1 MLFKEVIPINSKM
14 WINTLLNTFIPKLY
28 LKKSIKFVLNS
39 YYTLANMLHKLPFYI
54 VSLFLFFIVHHQ
66 VYTQISGSKDPI
78 VLNHAD
84 LMEGKETAS
93 GPIRE
98 LKGNVSISQGNVT
111 LSCSHAIEYIQQ
123 NLVELSGDVILKQGS
138 LTLSTPFA
146 MYDGNSQLA
155 KGRSGVKIVDRGKT
169 VIAQTG
175 DYSTSEYIA
184 RFYGN
189 VSVEDDSAL
198 IYADTVYYERDSR
211 NSSAFGHVS
220 VLGKRNS
227 AIIEGDTAY
236 SINQAGIT
244 RILGKPVLFLIDS
257 TKVNSEEPILH
268 KKEEEK
274 KVIIQVPKKSKG
286 KQKSLP
292 ISKEIGI
299 EKKSLSIQKM
309 KYDTMTI
316 EGDTLEV
323 YRSSQ
328 DIFKALGNVSIAR
341 SGLAAI
347 AKIALF
353 LPKQDSLLL
362 QGAPIVW
369 YDSTRLQADTIHIH
383 IKDKKVQKI
392 DAQINAF
399 ALMSDDTIRRD
410 RSQQLSGKYIEV
422 NIVKDS
428 IHSIIASK
436 ESKSLYFKVD
446 EQGNPDGAARNTS
459 DSIKVMFV
467 KGEIDKI
474 VWIGGVQGDVYPEYI
489 IEKHIQDYDLPGK
502 PTFIERPKKKVRRNT
517 RNSRI

>member
-54 VSLFLFFIVHHQ
+54 VSLFLFFTVHHQ

-146 MYDGNSQLA
+146 MYDGNSRLA

-211 NSSAFGHVS
+211 NSSAFGHVT
-220 VLGKRNS
+220 VFGKRNS

-459 DSIKVMFV
+459 DSIKVMFI

-474 VWIGGVQGDVYPEYI
+474 VWIGGVQGEVYPEYI